1 MKQHSLSLWLGGVL
15 FAVSV
20 SAAYAAEFSLQ
31 QTLTAAEHYS
41 AELSANRNQSNAL
54 SAMAD
59 SARELPDPKLQFGIE
74 NVPVQGSNN
83 HRFTREGMTMQR
95 IGIMQEYVS
104 GEKRDRKVETILAQS
119 ASSAAKAEVIRA
131 TLQRATAQTW
141 LDLALSQKVL
151 ATAQKLVAETE
162 RQVNVQKATVASGSS
177 PASSVVDI
185 RMTLLGM
192 QDKVTLAQR
201 DVALAQTRLL
211 QLTGENI
218 DATSGGLPRYQRLP
232 ADPAVLEQNVG
243 QHPEVVEA
251 AREAD
256 VAKARSA
263 QSAVA
268 AKPNVGV
275 EVFYAHRADDY
286 DDMAGVMFT
295 VDLPLFKTN
304 RQDKDLAADMS
315 RSMEANDQL
324 ALANRERVALVRTL
338 VAQYQAAQ
346 TLWLRQQD
354 EILPLQRQR
363 LSLIEAQY
371 RSGQSS
377 LSELLNARRTLLDA
391 ELSAHS
397 AEKTVAE
404 TWAAIRYLT
413 PQEENPS

>member
-15 FAVSV
+15 FATSV

-31 QTLTAAEHYS
+31 QTLAAAVHYS

-54 SAMAD
+54 NAMAD
-59 SARELPDPKLQFGIE
+59 SARQLPDPKLKFGIE
-74 NVPVQGSNN
+74 NVPVQGSNS
-83 HRFTREGMTMQR
+83 HRLTREGMTMQR
-95 IGIMQEYVS
+95 IGIMQDYISE
-104 GEKRDRKVETILAQS
+104 EKRDRKAETILAQS
-119 ASSAAKAEVIRA
+119 ASSGAKAEVIRA
-131 TLQRATAQTW
+131 ALQRTAAQAW

-151 ATAQKLVAETE
+151 SSAQKLVAETE
-162 RQVNVQKATVASGSS
+162 RQISVQKATVASGSS
-177 PASSVVDI
+177 LASSVVDI
-185 RMTLLGM
+185 RMTLLAM

-201 DVALAQTRLL
+201 DVTLAQTRLL
-211 QLTGENI
+211 QLTGEKI
-218 DATSGGLPRYQRLP
+218 DDASGTLPRYQRLP
-232 ADPAVLEQNVG
+232 ADPQTLEQNVG
-243 QHPEVVEA
+243 LHPEVMEA

-275 EVFYAHRADDY
+275 EVYYAHRADDY

-295 VDLPLFKTN
+295 VDLPMFKSE

-324 ALANRERVALVRTL
+324 ALANRDRVALVRTL

-346 TLWLRQQD
+346 TLWQRQQQ

-371 RSGQSS
+371 RAGQST
-377 LSELLNARRTLLDA
+377 LSDLLNARRTLLDT
-391 ELSAHS
+391 ELTANS
-397 AEKTVAE
+397 AEKSVAE

-413 PQEENPS
+413 PQDDNQS

>member
-15 FAVSV
+15 VAASV
-20 SAAYAAEFSLQ
+20 SAAHAAEFSLQ
-31 QTLTAAEHYS
+31 QTLAAAVHYS

-54 SAMAD
+54 NAMAD
-59 SARELPDPKLQFGIE
+59 SARQLPDPKLKFGIE
-74 NVPVQGSNN
+74 NVPVQGSNS

-95 IGIMQEYVS
+95 IGIMQDYVS
-104 GEKRDRKVETILAQS
+104 EDKRDRKAETILAQS
-119 ASSAAKAEVIRA
+119 ASSVAKAEVIRA
-131 TLQRATAQTW
+131 TLQRSAAQAW

-151 ATAQKLVAETE
+151 TAAQKLVAETE
-162 RQVNVQKATVASGSS
+162 RQIGVQKATVASGSS
-177 PASSVVDI
+177 PASSVMDI

-201 DVALAQTRLL
+201 DVTLAQTRLL
-211 QLTGENI
+211 QLTGEQI
-218 DATSGGLPRYQRLP
+218 DNARGSLPRYQRLP
-232 ADPAVLEQNVG
+232 ADPAVLEQSVG
-243 QHPEVVEA
+243 LHPEVIEA
-251 AREAD
+251 EREAD

-275 EVFYAHRADDY
+275 EVYYAHRADDY

-295 VDLPLFKTN
+295 VDLPMFKSQ

-324 ALANRERVALVRTL
+324 ALAKRERVALVRTL

-346 TLWLRQQD
+346 TLWQRQQE

-371 RSGQSS
+371 RSGQST
-377 LSELLNARRTLLDA
+377 LSDLLNARRTLLDT
-391 ELSAHS
+391 ELTANS
-397 AEKTVAE
+397 AEKSVAE

-413 PQEENPS
+413 PQDENQ

>member
-20 SAAYAAEFSLQ
+20 SVANAAEFSLQ
-31 QTLTAAEHYS
+31 QTLAAAVHYS

-54 SAMAD
+54 NAMAD
-59 SARELPDPKLQFGIE
+59 SARELPDPKLKFGIE
-74 NVPVQGSNN
+74 NVPVQGSNS

-95 IGIMQEYVS
+95 IGIMQDYVS
-104 GEKRDRKVETILAQS
+104 EEKRDRKAETILAQS

-131 TLQRATAQTW
+131 TLQRVTAQAW

-151 ATAQKLVAETE
+151 VGAQKLVAETE
-162 RQVNVQKATVASGSS
+162 RQISVQKTTVASGSS

-201 DVALAQTRLL
+201 DVTLAQTRLL

-218 DATSGGLPRYQRLP
+218 EDTRGTLPRYQRLP
-232 ADPAVLEQNVG
+232 ADPEILEQNVG
-243 QHPEVVEA
+243 QHPEVIEA

-256 VAKARSA
+256 VAKTRSA

-275 EVFYAHRADDY
+275 EVYYAHRADDY

-295 VDLPLFKTN
+295 VDLPMFKSQ

-324 ALANRERVALVRTL
+324 ALANRDRIALVRTL

-346 TLWLRQQD
+346 TLWLRQQE

-371 RSGQSS
+371 RAGQST
-377 LSELLNARRTLLDA
+377 LSDLLTARRTLLDT
-391 ELSAHS
+391 ELTANS
-397 AEKTVAE
+397 AEKSVAE

-413 PQEENPS
+413 PQDDNQ

>member
-20 SAAYAAEFSLQ
+20 SVANAAEFSLQ
-31 QTLTAAEHYS
+31 QTLAAAVHYS

-54 SAMAD
+54 NAMAD
-59 SARELPDPKLQFGIE
+59 SARELPDPKLKFGIE
-74 NVPVQGSNN
+74 NVPVQGSNS

-95 IGIMQEYVS
+95 IGIMQDYVS
-104 GEKRDRKVETILAQS
+104 EEKRDRKAETILAQS

-131 TLQRATAQTW
+131 TLQRVTAQAW

-151 ATAQKLVAETE
+151 VGAQKLVAETE
-162 RQVNVQKATVASGSS
+162 RQISVQKTTVASGSS

-201 DVALAQTRLL
+201 DVTLAQTRLL

-218 DATSGGLPRYQRLP
+218 ENTRGTLPRYQRLP
-232 ADPAVLEQNVG
+232 ADPEILEQNVG
-243 QHPEVVEA
+243 QHPEVIEA

-275 EVFYAHRADDY
+275 EVYYAHRADDY

-295 VDLPLFKTN
+295 VDLPMFKSQ

-324 ALANRERVALVRTL
+324 ALANRDRIALVRTL

-346 TLWLRQQD
+346 TLWLRQQE

-371 RSGQSS
+371 RAGQST
-377 LSELLNARRTLLDA
+377 LSDLLTARRTLLDT
-391 ELSAHS
+391 ELTANS
-397 AEKTVAE
+397 AEKSVAE

-413 PQEENPS
+413 PQDDNQ

>member
-15 FAVSV
+15 VAASV
-20 SAAYAAEFSLQ
+20 SAAHAAEFSLQ
-31 QTLTAAEHYS
+31 QTLAAAVHYS

-54 SAMAD
+54 NAMAD
-59 SARELPDPKLQFGIE
+59 SARQLPDPKLKFGIE
-74 NVPVQGSNN
+74 NVPVQGSNS

-95 IGIMQEYVS
+95 IGIMQDYVS
-104 GEKRDRKVETILAQS
+104 EDKRDRKAETILAQS
-119 ASSAAKAEVIRA
+119 ASSVAKAEVIRA
-131 TLQRATAQTW
+131 TLQRSAAQAW

-151 ATAQKLVAETE
+151 TAAQKLVAETE
-162 RQVNVQKATVASGSS
+162 RQIGVQKATVASGSS
-177 PASSVVDI
+177 PASSVMDI

-192 QDKVTLAQR
+192 QDNVTLAQR
-201 DVALAQTRLL
+201 DVTLAQTRLL
-211 QLTGENI
+211 QLTGEQI
-218 DATSGGLPRYQRLP
+218 DNARGSLPRYQRLP
-232 ADPAVLEQNVG
+232 ADPAVLEQSVG
-243 QHPEVVEA
+243 LHPEVIEA

-275 EVFYAHRADDY
+275 EVYYAHRADDY

-295 VDLPLFKTN
+295 VDLPMFKSQ

-324 ALANRERVALVRTL
+324 ALAKRERVALVRTL

-346 TLWLRQQD
+346 TLWQRQQE

-371 RSGQSS
+371 RSGQST
-377 LSELLNARRTLLDA
+377 LSDLLNARRTLLDT
-391 ELSAHS
+391 ELTANS
-397 AEKTVAE
+397 AEKSVAE

-413 PQEENPS
+413 PQDENQ